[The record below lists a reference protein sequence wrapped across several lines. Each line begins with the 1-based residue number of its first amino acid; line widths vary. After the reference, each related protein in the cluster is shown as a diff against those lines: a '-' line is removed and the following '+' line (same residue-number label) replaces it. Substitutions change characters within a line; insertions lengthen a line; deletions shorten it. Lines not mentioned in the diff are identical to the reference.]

1 MRLRRRGRAALAA
14 LLTVASVSAATPPV
28 VRPLHAEI
36 ARLQAEA
43 GENRLARR
51 GLAFVRHE
59 SGSLRVDEKRSFE
72 IELRR
77 GDRLLA
83 VGVCDEGCGDLD
95 LALMDPRGERWFVD
109 ERSGEFPVVGGPIAR
124 SGPHTLTVDMVG
136 CRERCHFAVEIRVSR
151 LGAEA
156 EERNRLDEAL
166 QMYGA
171 LVAPILRSFASEGRS
186 LVRIEGFEQ
195 PSLGGGR
202 QESFPVELPRA
213 GRVLFAAACD
223 YGCEDVDLFVEDASG
238 APVAQ
243 DQTRSAEPQLWFD
256 APAAG
261 TYRVS
266 VRMEHCLDE
275 PCAYVAAVLA
285 EAPLAPV
292 FWSSDGRGSCF
303 AVHSEGLVVTAAHI
317 VSPAGSL
324 RVHLSDGREL
334 AAELH
339 AYDAES
345 DLAVLRLPEPTP
357 AYLPLARSESAT
369 LGQRVFTL
377 GFPVPGLLGAD
388 PKFSDGVIAGLAGS
402 SFDPKSL
409 QITVPIQ
416 PGSSGGPLVTEEG
429 HVLGVVT
436 GFANPDFFRAVSGS
450 LPQGVNYA
458 VRSEFLTPLLPS
470 LDDSPPATDRAQAIE
485 RARAAACWVE
495 VIRGGHAS
503 NGSSDE
509 PISRMPG
516 DRV

>member
-1 MRLRRRGRAALAA
+1 
-14 LLTVASVSAATPPV
+14 
-28 VRPLHAEI
+28 
-36 ARLQAEA
+36 
-43 GENRLARR
+43 
-51 GLAFVRHE
+51 
-59 SGSLRVDEKRSFE
+59 
-72 IELRR
+72 
-77 GDRLLA
+77 
-83 VGVCDEGCGDLD
+83 
-95 LALMDPRGERWFVD
+95 MDPRGEWWFVD
-109 ERSGEFPVVGGPIAR
+109 ERLGEFPVVGGPIAR
-124 SGPHTLTVDMVG
+124 SGPHTLSVDMVG
-136 CRERCHFAVEIRVSR
+136 CRERCDFAVEIRVSR

-156 EERNRLDEAL
+156 GERNRLDEAL
-166 QMYGA
+166 RMYGA
-171 LVAPILRSFASEGRS
+171 LVAPILRSFADEGRS
-186 LVRIEGFEQ
+186 LTRIEGFERA
-195 PSLGGGR
+195 SLGGGR
-202 QESFPVELPRA
+202 QETFPIELPRA

-261 TYRVS
+261 TYRVT

-275 PCAYVAAVLA
+275 PCAVVAAVLA
-285 EAPLAPV
+285 EAPLGPV

-303 AVHSEGLVVTAAHI
+303 AVHPEGLVVTAAHI
-317 VSPAGSL
+317 VARTGSL

-357 AYLPLARSESAT
+357 SYLPLARSESAT

-377 GFPVPGLLGAD
+377 GFPVPGFLGAS

-402 SFDPKSL
+402 SFEPKSL

-429 HVLGVVT
+429 YVLGVVT
-436 GFANPDFFRAVSGS
+436 SFANPDFFRAVSGA

-458 VRSEFLTPLLPS
+458 VRSEFLAPLLPAPE
-470 LDDSPPATDRAQAIE
+470 SPPPPTDRAQAIE

-495 VIRGGHAS
+495 VIRGSHAS
-503 NGSSDE
+503 NRFSE
-509 PISRMPG
+509 TRA
-516 DRV
+516 DRGP